1 MYTSRT
7 QTTPSQTGMLLARL
21 ALSVLLAGL
30 LTVSAALLFITGY
43 QILYAGVIYPG
54 VTVGG
59 VDVRGMTPDDASLA
73 ILTQTTYPQNG
84 RVVFTHAGRQWLA
97 SPAQLGLLL
106 DFDAS
111 ARLAFKAGRQGN
123 FAERLLSQFSARS
136 GSTDIQPVFIL
147 DQEKAYQ
154 FLDAIAQE
162 INQPVVEP
170 TIQIDGTDVRVNP
183 GQNGLQMDTAA
194 TLNLLTLQLT
204 TLQDGVI
211 PVLTAETTPIILD
224 PTLQA
229 EQARKMIEEPLSLSL
244 PEGDREPETWQIEPL
259 TLAGMLSFEKVQ
271 EDGAESYQV
280 MIDSRA
286 LYTFLNDLKPG
297 LYRQPVNARFMFND
311 NTRQLEVIEPS
322 VTGRDLDVQASVE
335 AIQARLRDGQ
345 HDAVLQ
351 VNYLEPAAPDT
362 MTGADLGIT
371 ELIHAETNYF
381 YGSSA
386 ERIQNITAAAGR
398 FHGLLVAPGETFS
411 MADALGDI
419 SLENGYA
426 EALIIL
432 GGQTITGVGG
442 GVCQV
447 STALFRTVFFSGF
460 PIVERHSHAYRVGY
474 YEKIAGNIR
483 DTNLAG
489 LDATVFVPLVDF
501 KFTNDSPYWLLM
513 ETYVNPTYSSLVWKF
528 YSTSDG
534 RSVQWQTSGITNVV
548 EAPKP
553 LYRESEDLPQGEVKQ
568 VDWAADGADITVQRW
583 VYRAGQLINEDVI
596 KTHYQPWQ
604 AIYEYGPGTEG
615 MPPQDNGEE

>member
-7 QTTPSQTGMLLARL
+7 HSSPAQPGIFVARA
-21 ALSVLLAGL
+21 ALSLFLAGL
-30 LTVSAALLFITGY
+30 LCLFAALLFITGY

-54 VTVGG
+54 VKVGG
-59 VDVRGMTPDDASLA
+59 INVGGLSTQDAALTV
-73 ILTQTTYPQNG
+73 LTQTSYLQNG
-84 RVVFTHAGRQWLA
+84 RIVFTYADQKWLA
-97 SPAQLGLLL
+97 SPVDLGLLL
-106 DFDAS
+106 DFDGS
-111 ARLAFKAGRQGN
+111 ARLAFETGRQGN
-123 FAERLLSQFSARS
+123 LAERLLAQFSARS
-136 GSTDIQPVFIL
+136 GSINIQPVFIV
-147 DQEKAYQ
+147 DQEKAYR
-154 FLDAIAQE
+154 FLNAIAQE
-162 INQPVVEP
+162 INQPVAEP
-170 TIQIDGTDVRVNP
+170 TIQIDGTDVLVNP

-211 PVLTAETTPIILD
+211 PVMAAETTPVILD
-224 PTLQA
+224 PNQQA
-229 EQARKMIEEPLSLSL
+229 DLARKMIEKPLSLSL
-244 PEGDREPETWQIEPL
+244 PDDDGTPQSWEIDRL

-271 EDGAESYQV
+271 ENGADTYQV
-280 MIDSRA
+280 MLDSQA
-286 LYTFLNDLKPG
+286 LYNFLNDLKPG
-297 LYRQPVNARFMFND
+297 LYREPVNARFMFND
-311 NTRQLEVIEPS
+311 DTRQLEVIES
-322 VTGRDLDVQASVE
+322 STTGRDLDVQASVDE
-335 AIQARLRDGQ
+335 IQTRLSEGQ
-345 HDAVLQ
+345 HDAVLK
-351 VNYLEPAAPDT
+351 VNFIEPEVPDT
-362 MTGADLGIT
+362 MTGEELGIT
-371 ELIHAETNYF
+371 ELIHSETNYF
-381 YGSSA
+381 YGSSP
-386 ERIQNITAAAGR
+386 ERVQNITAAAGR

-483 DTNLAG
+483 DTDLAG

-513 ETYVNPTYSSLVWKF
+513 ETYVNPSYSSLVWKF

-534 RSVQWQTSGITNVV
+534 RSVEWQTSGITNVV
-548 EAPKP
+548 DAPEP
-553 LYRESEDLPQGEVKQ
+553 LYRENEDLPEGEVKQ
-568 VDWAADGADITVQRW
+568 VDWEADGADITVQRW
-583 VYRAGQLINEDVI
+583 VYRDGNVIDEDVI

-604 AIYEYGPGTEG
+604 AVYEYGPGTEG
-615 MPPQDNGEE
+615 MPPEDSASE